1 MPASSPPRLNATAGW
16 NEALLAA
23 LPPASGPLAAVQQR
37 GRRGL
42 SGLPLPGRRLEAW
55 RFTSLDALAGLDPAL
70 LVPTAAAVP
79 SLPAVSSLPAAAA
92 GVVRLVL
99 DGQRDPLAGL
109 ALPPGLSPLSPAELE
124 LLLGRSLEDNGCRDH
139 WPVLLNQAAAAQVLA
154 LRVQGAVAPLLEL
167 VSDAGP
173 GAALLPLRLLL
184 VLEEGASLSLLQVHR
199 SAGANLTSLVLEAH
213 LGRAARLQHSLL
225 ASGDPRAVLLGHLA
239 ICQEPD
245 SELQLT
251 TATGGWG
258 LMRLEPRLLQSQGG
272 ASSCLRS
279 LQLVRGEQLADTHSQ
294 VVFGGAEGRLDQ
306 VHKVVAD
313 EAGRSVFNGAVRVPR
328 VAQRT
333 DASQLSRSLLLSDR
347 ARVDSKPE
355 LEIVAD
361 DVRCAHGATI
371 SRLQDDELFY
381 LQSRGIGAEQAAR
394 LLLRGYCQ
402 EILRHLPAAA
412 AAWQPLPL
420 LLGDPLDR

>member
-1 MPASSPPRLNATAGW
+1 MPATFLPRPSAAAGW

-23 LPPASGPLAAVQQR
+23 LPPAAGPLAAVQQR

-70 LVPTAAAVP
+70 LVPAVP
-79 SLPAVSSLPAAAA
+79 AVPSLPAAAA

-109 ALPPGLSPLSPAELE
+109 SLPPGLSPLSAAELE
-124 LLLGRSLEDNGCRDH
+124 LLLGRSLDDSGCRDH
-139 WPVLLNQAAAAQVLA
+139 WPVLLNQASASRVLA
-154 LRVQGAVAPLLEL
+154 LRVRGAVAPLLEL
-167 VSDAGP
+167 VSDAGD

-184 VLEEGASLSLLQVHR
+184 VLDEGASLSLLQVHR
-199 SAGANLTSLVLEAH
+199 SAGANLSSLVVEAR

-225 ASGDPRAVLLGHLA
+225 ASGDPRAVLLAHLA

-245 SELQLT
+245 SDLQLT
-251 TATGGWG
+251 TATAGWG
-258 LMRLEPRLLQSQGG
+258 LLRLEPRLLQREGG

-294 VVFGGAEGRLDQ
+294 VVFAGPEGRLDQ
-306 VHKVVAD
+306 LHKVVAD
-313 EAGRSVFNGAVRVPR
+313 GAARSVFNGAVRVPR
-328 VAQRT
+328 AAQRT
-333 DASQLSRSLLLSDR
+333 DAAQLSRSLLLSDR
-347 ARVDSKPE
+347 ARVDTKPE

-381 LQSRGIGAEQAAR
+381 LQSRGIAADQAAR

-402 EILRHLPAAA
+402 EILRHLPDAAA
-412 AAWQPLPL
+412 VWQPLPL